1 MPAKPILPIRQ
12 DDSDDSNESYYD
24 EQGELPLR
32 HAYIHSL
39 ANLLHACLLR
49 GDIDRAKR
57 AWAILIRCREVDW
70 RARWQWGLLF
80 LSSGSSDAVQN
91 TQASMYA
98 SQADDDYRQAE
109 RWINTLRVGARMEDK
124 PSLLHALTLILIQH
138 ARYRQALEELET
150 YLPSYP
156 YLLSASLHTYAGLL
170 AFYLAQPSSAIRQP
184 IPAASQHDNLLGRAD
199 RDSTAASQRSSR
211 SPSPLPDGWGHAD
224 GSLMR
229 QARQWFAKAIEIDEK
244 EDVAREFL
252 RVIDQ
257 PNPGVEGDKSES
269 DEDMESVQDEISE
282 EEGYS
287 DESKKIGLADEYES
301 Q

>member
-98 SQADDDYRQAE
+98 SQAEDDYRQAE

-124 PSLLHALTLILIQH
+124 PSLLHALTLILIKH

-184 IPAASQHDNLLGRAD
+184 TPVASQYDNLLGRAD
-199 RDSTAASQRSSR
+199 RDSAATSQRSSR
-211 SPSPLPDGWGHAD
+211 SPSPLPDGWEHAD

-229 QARQWFAKAIEIDEK
+229 QARQWFVKAIEIDEK

-252 RVIDQ
+252 RVIDK
-257 PNPGVEGDKSES
+257 PNPGAEEDKSES

-287 DESKKIGLADEYES
+287 DEFEKIGLADEYEP

>member
-98 SQADDDYRQAE
+98 SQAEDDYRQAE

-124 PSLLHALTLILIQH
+124 PSLLHALTLILIKH

-184 IPAASQHDNLLGRAD
+184 TPVASQYDNLLGRAD
-199 RDSTAASQRSSR
+199 RDSAATSQRSSR
-211 SPSPLPDGWGHAD
+211 SPSPLPDGWEHAD

-229 QARQWFAKAIEIDEK
+229 QARQWFVNAIEIDEK

-252 RVIDQ
+252 RVIDK
-257 PNPGVEGDKSES
+257 PNPGAEEDKSES

-287 DESKKIGLADEYES
+287 DEFEKIGLADEYEP

>member
-12 DDSDDSNESYYD
+12 DDSDESNESYYD

-91 TQASMYA
+91 TQASVYA
-98 SQADDDYRQAE
+98 SQAEDDYRQAE

-124 PSLLHALTLILIQH
+124 PSLLHALILILIKH

-184 IPAASQHDNLLGRAD
+184 TPVASQYDNLIGRAD
-199 RDSTAASQRSSR
+199 RDSTATSQRSSR
-211 SPSPLPDGWGHAD
+211 SPSPLPDGWEHAD

-257 PNPGVEGDKSES
+257 PNPGAEGDKSES
-269 DEDMESVQDEISE
+269 DEDMESVQDGTSE

-287 DESKKIGLADEYES
+287 DESEKIGLADEYES

>member
-98 SQADDDYRQAE
+98 SQAEDDYRQAE
-109 RWINTLRVGARMEDK
+109 RWINTLRVSARMEDK
-124 PSLLHALTLILIQH
+124 PSLLHALTLILIKH

-184 IPAASQHDNLLGRAD
+184 TPAASQYDNLLGQPD
-199 RDSTAASQRSSR
+199 RDSTATSQRSSR
-211 SPSPLPDGWGHAD
+211 SPSPLPYGWEHAD

-252 RVIDQ
+252 RVIDE
-257 PNPGVEGDKSES
+257 PNPGAEEDKSES

-287 DESKKIGLADEYES
+287 DESEKIGLAEEYES

>member
-98 SQADDDYRQAE
+98 SQAEDDYRQAE

-124 PSLLHALTLILIQH
+124 PSLLHALTLILIKH

-184 IPAASQHDNLLGRAD
+184 TPVASQYDNLLGRAD
-199 RDSTAASQRSSR
+199 RDSAATSQRSSR
-211 SPSPLPDGWGHAD
+211 SPSPLPDGWEHAD

-229 QARQWFAKAIEIDEK
+229 QARQWFIKAIEIDEK

-252 RVIDQ
+252 RVIDK
-257 PNPGVEGDKSES
+257 PNPGAEEDKSES

-287 DESKKIGLADEYES
+287 DEFEKIGLADEYEP